1 MRKLEVKIQAQKEK
15 SYPIYIGSGLLDD
28 VYDLIEKHTSARR
41 FLVVTNDTVYSLYG
55 EKLKSEYSEFI
66 ILPDGE
72 IYKNTDM
79 LSRILDKA
87 LEIKLERKDAI
98 IALGG
103 GVIGDMAGFA
113 AAIYQR
119 GIDYIQV
126 PTTLLSQVDS
136 SVGGKVAVNHALGK
150 NMIGCFYQP
159 KVVIADTDTLNTL
172 DDRQYKTGL
181 SEVLKYA
188 FIEKSCNA
196 KEDYNLFEF
205 LKDYKEEIFE
215 KDSETL
221 KALIE
226 ICCSLKAAVVSQD
239 EKEKGL
245 RAILNFGHTYA
256 HAIENLTHYEKYT
269 HGEAVSIGMK
279 VIFNLAYTLDIV
291 SEDYYISAV
300 QLLDDYNLITELTD
314 KFDTEEFYN
323 SMCSDKKVADK
334 KINFVM
340 PIKEKEVCFK
350 NNIDKNVVLQG
361 IL

>member
-1 MRKLEVKIQAQKEK
+1 MRKIEVRIPMQNEK
-15 SYPIYIGSGLLDD
+15 SYPIFIGEGLLDK
-28 VYDLIEKHTSARR
+28 VYEIIPKYTSAKK
-41 FLVVTNDTVYSLYG
+41 FLVVTNDTVYSIYG
-55 EKLKSEYSEFI
+55 KKLKSDNSEFI

-72 IYKNTDM
+72 IYKNIDM
-79 LSRILDKA
+79 LNRILDKA

-119 GIDYIQV
+119 GIDYIQL
-126 PTTLLSQVDS
+126 PTTLLAQVDS

-150 NMIGCFYQP
+150 NMIGSFYQP
-159 KVVIADTDTLNTL
+159 KVVISDTCALSTL
-172 DDRQYKTGL
+172 DDRQFKTGL
-181 SEVLKYA
+181 SEVLKYS
-188 FIEKSCNA
+188 FIEKTCA
-196 KEDYNLFEF
+196 CPDEYNLFEF
-205 LKDYKEEIFE
+205 LKENRDKIYQKDAEILN
-215 KDSETL
+215 K
-221 KALIE
+221 LISV
-226 ICCSLKAAVVSQD
+226 CCSLKSSVVNQD

-279 VIFNLAYTLDIV
+279 AVFNLAYILESI

-300 QLLDDYNLITELTD
+300 QLLDDYGLITELTD
-314 KFDTEEFYN
+314 KFDLDEFYN
-323 SMCSDKKVADK
+323 TMFSDKKVADK
-334 KINFVM
+334 KINFIM
-340 PIKEKEVCFK
+340 PVREKEVCIK
-350 NNIDKNVVLQG
+350 NNIDKNLVLQG